1 MKKEVPNDIIQLI
14 YLFGPDRLNQ
24 THELSVLN
32 NVNIPTILENL
43 KIRYCQLPQKYIY
56 TLASPNI
63 LLSINPYETLPIYG
77 QDVIDEYMECMNN
90 HKSSTE
96 AHIHNIGCRAYLRLI
111 SNECNQSI
119 VTMGE
124 SGSGKVFIVY
134 L

>member
-1 MKKEVPNDIIQLI
+1 M
-14 YLFGPDRLNQ
+14 
-24 THELSVLN
+24 LN
-32 NVNIPTILENL
+32 NVDILTILENL
-43 KIRYCQLPQKYIY
+43 KIRYCQLAQKYIY

-77 QDVIDEYMECMNN
+77 QDVIDEYMEHMNN
-90 HKSSTE
+90 HKSSTK
-96 AHIHNIGCRAYLRLI
+96 AHIYNIGCRAYLRLI
-111 SNECNQSI
+111 SNKCNQSI